1 MKPMGYITP
10 KNQVSQVKKVDKHFL
25 DDALKDMMN
34 TTLKDDEGT
43 VKTIAERMAY
53 GLVMD
58 ALYAE
63 TVKDRTTCKK
73 LIYER
78 VGGKPAVI
86 EDEEIEELPSVS
98 VRLKTSDAQKIKQI
112 EAMDNYEKEPTDKVI
127 VEIDGGPKME
137 F

>member
-1 MKPMGYITP
+1 MGYITP
-10 KNQVSQVKKVDKHFL
+10 TKKEGSLKSINKHFL

-63 TVKDRTTCKK
+63 NVKDRTTCKK

-86 EDEEIEELPSVS
+86 EDEEKEDLPEVVFRVS
-98 VRLKTSDAQKIKQI
+98 ANDAKKLEALKG
-112 EAMDNYEKEPTDKVI
+112 MDNLDVEHNEDKVI
-127 VEIDGGPKME
+127 VDIDGEPKME

>member
-1 MKPMGYITP
+1 MGYITP
-10 KNQVSQVKKVDKHFL
+10 AKRNTDSIKSVDKHFL
-25 DDALKDMMN
+25 DDALKEMMM
-34 TTLKDDEGT
+34 TTIKDEEGT
-43 VKTIAERMAY
+43 IKTVAERMAY
-53 GLVMD
+53 GLIKD

-63 TVKDRTTCKK
+63 SVKDRTSCKK

-86 EDEEIEELPSVS
+86 EDEDIEELPSVS

-112 EAMDNYEKEPTDKVI
+112 EEMDNYEEEPTDKVV
-127 VEIDGGPKME
+127 VEIDDGPKME

>member
-1 MKPMGYITP
+1 MGYITP
-10 KNQVSQVKKVDKHFL
+10 TKREVGNVKSVDKHFL
-25 DDALKDMMN
+25 DDALKEMMQS
-34 TTLKDDEGT
+34 TLKDEEGT

-86 EDEEIEELPSVS
+86 EDKDIEELPTIS
-98 VRLKTSDAQKIKQI
+98 VRLKTSDAQKIKEI
-112 EAMDNYEKEPTDKVI
+112 EAMDNYEEEPTDRVV
-127 VEIDGGPKME
+127 VEIDDGPKLE

>member
-1 MKPMGYITP
+1 MGYITP
-10 KNQVSQVKKVDKHFL
+10 NKREVGNVKSVDKHFL
-25 DDALKDMMN
+25 DDALKEMMQS
-34 TTLKDDEGT
+34 TLKDEEGT

-86 EDEEIEELPSVS
+86 EDKDIEELPTIS
-98 VRLKTSDAQKIKQI
+98 VRLKTSDAQKIKEI
-112 EAMDNYEKEPTDKVI
+112 EAMDNYEEEPTDRVV
-127 VEIDGGPKME
+127 VEIDDGPKLE

>member
-1 MKPMGYITP
+1 MGYITP
-10 KNQVSQVKKVDKHFL
+10 TKRDVGNVKTVDKHFL
-25 DDALKDMMN
+25 DDALKDIMQ
-34 TTLKDDEGT
+34 TTLKDDDGT

-86 EDEEIEELPSVS
+86 EDEEIEELPTVS

-112 EAMDNYEKEPTDKVI
+112 EAMDHYEEEPNDRVV
-127 VEIDGGPKME
+127 VEIDDGPKME

>member
-1 MKPMGYITP
+1 MGYITP
-10 KNQVSQVKKVDKHFL
+10 TKRDVGNVKTVDKHFL
-25 DDALKDMMN
+25 DDALKDMMQ
-34 TTLKDDEGT
+34 TTLKDDDGT

-86 EDEEIEELPSVS
+86 EDEEIEELPTVS

-112 EAMDNYEKEPTDKVI
+112 EAMDHYEEEPNDRVV
-127 VEIDGGPKME
+127 VEIDDGPKME

>member
-1 MKPMGYITP
+1 MGYITP
-10 KNQVSQVKKVDKHFL
+10 KKNEISQVKKVDRHFL
-25 DDALKDMMN
+25 DDMLKEMMT
-34 TTLKDDEGT
+34 TTLKDEEGT
-43 VKTIAERMAY
+43 VKSIAERIAF
-53 GLVMD
+53 GLVND

-63 TVKDRTTCKK
+63 TVKDRNACRK

-86 EDEEIEELPSVS
+86 EDDDIEELPTVS

-112 EAMDNYEKEPTDKVI
+112 EAMDNYEEEPEDKVV
-127 VEIDGGPKME
+127 VEIEGGPKME

>member
-1 MKPMGYITP
+1 MGYITP
-10 KNQVSQVKKVDKHFL
+10 TRRDVGSVKTVDKHFL
-25 DDALKDMMN
+25 DNALKDLMQS
-34 TTLKDDEGT
+34 TLKDEEGT

-86 EDEEIEELPSVS
+86 EDDEIDELPSVS

-112 EAMDNYEKEPTDKVI
+112 EAMDNFEEEPTDRVV
-127 VEIDGGPKME
+127 VEIDDGPKME

>member
-1 MKPMGYITP
+1 MGYITP
-10 KNQVSQVKKVDKHFL
+10 NKREVGNVKSVDKHFL
-25 DDALKDMMN
+25 DDALKEMMQS
-34 TTLKDDEGT
+34 TLKDEEGT

-86 EDEEIEELPSVS
+86 EDKEIEELPTIS
-98 VRLKTSDAQKIKQI
+98 VRLKTSDAQKIKEI
-112 EAMDNYEKEPTDKVI
+112 EAMDNYEEEPTDRVV
-127 VEIDGGPKME
+127 VEIDDGPKLE

>member
-1 MKPMGYITP
+1 MALIAPP
-10 KNQVSQVKKVDKHFL
+10 KKKDEVKSFDKKFL
-25 DDALKDMMN
+25 DNALKDMMLS
-34 TTLKDDEGT
+34 TVKDEEGT
-43 VKTIAERMAY
+43 VKTIAERLAY

-86 EDEEIEELPSVS
+86 EEEDREEMPSIS

-112 EAMDNYEKEPTDKVI
+112 EEMDNYEEEPNDRVV

>member
-1 MKPMGYITP
+1 MGYITP
-10 KNQVSQVKKVDKHFL
+10 KKRELGNVKSVSKHFL
-25 DDALKDMMN
+25 DDALKDMMQ

-43 VKTIAERMAY
+43 IKTIAERMAY

-78 VGGKPAVI
+78 VGGKPSVI
-86 EDEEIEELPSVS
+86 EDEEVEELPTIS
-98 VRLKTSDAQKIKQI
+98 VRLKTSDAAKIKEI
-112 EAMDNYEKEPTDKVI
+112 EALDNYEEEPTDKVV
-127 VEIDGGPKME
+127 VEIDDGPKLE

>member
-1 MKPMGYITP
+1 MGYITP
-10 KNQVSQVKKVDKHFL
+10 VKRDKDVKTVDKHFL
-25 DDALKDMMN
+25 DDALKSMMT

-63 TVKDRTTCKK
+63 SVKDRTSCKK

-86 EDEEIEELPSVS
+86 EDEEIEELPTVS

-112 EAMDNYEKEPTDKVI
+112 EAMDHYEEEPNDRVV
-127 VEIDGGPKME
+127 VEIDDGPKME

>member
-1 MKPMGYITP
+1 MGYITP
-10 KNQVSQVKKVDKHFL
+10 AKRNTDDVKSVDKHFL
-25 DDALKDMMN
+25 DEALKKMMMS
-34 TTLKDDEGT
+34 TLKDEEGT

-53 GLVMD
+53 GLCMD

-78 VGGKPAVI
+78 VGGKPAVF
-86 EDEEIEELPSVS
+86 EDDEVDELPTIS
-98 VRLKTSDAQKIKQI
+98 VRLKTSDAQKIKEI
-112 EAMDNYEKEPTDKVI
+112 EAMDNFEEEPQDKVV
-127 VEIDGGPKME
+127 VEIEDGPKME

>member
-1 MKPMGYITP
+1 MGYIAPAKRNTDD
-10 KNQVSQVKKVDKHFL
+10 VKSVDKHFL
-25 DDALKDMMN
+25 DDALKKMMMS
-34 TTLKDDEGT
+34 TIKDEEDT

-53 GLVMD
+53 GLCMD

-63 TVKDRTTCKK
+63 TVKDRTSCKK

-78 VGGKPAVI
+78 VGGKPAVF
-86 EDEEIEELPSVS
+86 EDDEVKELPTVS

-112 EAMDNYEKEPTDKVI
+112 EAMEHYEEEPTDKVV
-127 VEIDGGPKME
+127 VEIEDGPKME

>member
-1 MKPMGYITP
+1 MGYITP
-10 KNQVSQVKKVDKHFL
+10 TKRDVGNVKTVDKHFL
-25 DDALKDMMN
+25 DDALKDMMQ
-34 TTLKDDEGT
+34 TTLKDDDGT

-86 EDEEIEELPSVS
+86 EDEEIEELPTVS

-112 EAMDNYEKEPTDKVI
+112 EAMDHYEEEPNDRVI
-127 VEIDGGPKME
+127 VEIDDGPKME